1 MEFAGPSDF
10 KTEDFNNGSTYA
22 KWLSKMFVFEDECDG
37 VEVKLSSIFYDLDDI
52 KVFYK
57 TRNVGQDGDFN
68 KLNWT
73 PFNPN
78 GVKPGE
84 KRKAIRKDDD
94 SDSNTS
100 WICEQ

>member
-1 MEFAGPSDF
+1 MLTQNSTYHLSLLSLLVLLTS

-84 KRKAIRKDDD
+84 KRKAHPYR
-94 SDSNTS
+94 
-100 WICEQ
+100 